1 MARIYEIHGGRSGA
15 AEKPASPQ
23 TYLEVARLVERMH
36 RRFLDVL
43 RIELNR
49 MDINDITPA
58 QVMIMLNMGEGE
70 INVRDLM
77 TRGYYI
83 GSNASYNLKQLVDGG
98 YVLRTASQ
106 RDKRAASL
114 RLSPKGSELAGRL
127 RETVAALAGSLLT
140 GEAERQTLDATHQML
155 RRMERQWSSFIED
168 EDTDLL

>member
-1 MARIYEIHGGRSGA
+1 MARIYEIHGGRSGT

-114 RLSPKGSELAGRL
+114 KLAPKGTELAGRL
-127 RETVAALAGSLLT
+127 RETVAVLAGSLLT
-140 GEAERQTLDATHQML
+140 GDAERQTLDATHQML